1 MVTIE
6 ANCPLMIGSI
16 LRFKTAVALVLLG
29 LLTLLAGIG
38 QKTFWAPPE
47 TITATAPTGTAAPL
61 TVFDEKLRTLHPG
74 TVNIQVKGEG
84 AFLMAAG
91 RPDDV
96 DAWVGKTAHN
106 TVTGV
111 SEDGKALQQTH
122 TDGDATAPSPAG
134 SDLWVSSENARG
146 ELNSAWNAP
155 ADGDWSLLLA
165 TDGTKPAPSSITI
178 TFPNDT
184 STPWAIPFMVL
195 GGLLIIAGAALL
207 VLKPKSGNRT
217 GNGTDGGRD
226 DDSGSGDDGGVSA
239 FARRA
244 QAKAAARRAGQ
255 ASTASTQQPAAPGS
269 AAPETAVPETPV
281 PDTARQP
288 TTPEKTAPEKTAPK
302 QKTALEQKTV
312 QKKGAGTAR
321 RSGIVVALL
330 TATAVAG
337 TSVAAQASQTPAPSP
352 SAPVS
357 SAPATPAPSNATPG
371 SSTADQ
377 DQAGDAPV
385 LLDAQFRRV
394 LEQVAG
400 AVDAG
405 DAAKDAAKLA
415 PRVAKSE
422 LEVRTQN
429 YKIRSQVGSYEARM
443 PVRSTK
449 LLTTV
454 VTNKRS
460 WPRSVMA
467 VTQGDGNVVPQLLTL
482 TQASPRENYKL
493 VSSTP
498 LQPGA
503 TFPAI
508 GRAGTETMA
517 SADKSGLLYSGDE
530 ALAGLGD
537 RLTTAT
543 SAFKDKLVEGQ
554 SSPYIADTLAYQAD
568 VVKSGVNGTFAFTH
582 KVAPENTVV
591 FRTADGGA
599 LVLGR
604 LNFSFDGTPK
614 AAGDKL
620 TIGDD
625 AAALAGGK
633 ETSTG
638 MVLKFAESV
647 AVYVPPAGS
656 KDPMKLVAATRG
668 LVGAAFK

>member
-1 MVTIE
+1 M
-6 ANCPLMIGSI
+6 
-16 LRFKTAVALVLLG
+16 RFKTAVALVLLG

-47 TITATAPTGTAAPL
+47 TITATAPAGTAAPL

-74 TVNIQVKGEG
+74 TVKITVKGEG
-84 AFLMAAG
+84 SFMLAAG

-96 DAWVGKTAHN
+96 DAWVAKTAHN
-106 TVTGV
+106 TVAGV
-111 SEDGKALQQTH
+111 SDDGKSLQLTH
-122 TDGDATAPSPAG
+122 TDGEATAPSPAG
-134 SDLWVSSENARG
+134 SDLWVTTENASG
-146 ELNSAWNAP
+146 EMNYSWNAP

-165 TDGTKPAPSSITI
+165 ADGTKPAPSSITM

-195 GGLLIIAGAALL
+195 GGLLIIAGVALL
-207 VLKPKSGNRT
+207 VLKPKSG
-217 GNGTDGGRD
+217 
-226 DDSGSGDDGGVSA
+226 SGSSGTRSGGGGGSL

-244 QAKAAARRAGQ
+244 QAKAEARRAGRDSQ
-255 ASTASTQQPAAPGS
+255 DSTVGTKQPAAPEQT
-269 AAPETAVPETPV
+269 APQPTAPE
-281 PDTARQP
+281 
-288 TTPEKTAPEKTAPK
+288 KSAPEKTAP
-302 QKTALEQKTV
+302 QKAEPV
-312 QKKGAGTAR
+312 QKKRGAGTVR
-321 RSGIVVALL
+321 RSGVVVALL
-330 TATAVAG
+330 TAAAVTG

-352 SAPVS
+352 SP
-357 SAPATPAPSNATPG
+357 SAPAASAPASSDATPG
-371 SSTADQ
+371 SSSA

-400 AVDAG
+400 VVDAG

-429 YKIRSQVGSYEARM
+429 YKIRSQVGSYESRM

-467 VTQGDGNVVPQLLTL
+467 VTQGEGNVVPQLLTL

-493 VSSTP
+493 ISTTP

-508 GRAGTETMA
+508 GRDGTETLA
-517 SADKSGLLYSGDE
+517 PADKSGLLYSGEE

-537 RLTTAT
+537 RLTTAD

-568 VVKSGVNGTFAFTH
+568 VVATGVNGTFAFTH
-582 KVAPENTVV
+582 KVSPGSTVV

-604 LNFSFDGTPK
+604 LNFAFDGTPK

-620 TIGDD
+620 AIGDD

-638 MVLKFAESV
+638 MVLNFAESV